1 MIGLSLLRKIFFIIL
16 AVFIVIF
23 SISGVYSTKNLDN
36 LAYVIAL
43 GLDVGTNNPL
53 KLTVQLTKTA
63 SSSGSN
69 ESSSANI
76 VNSVECSS
84 IESGLNLF
92 NSYISRRTNLSH
104 CKVLVMSEELAASGI
119 SDYIYTLLECVSMSP
134 HANVIISKNQA
145 EEFIKYSTPVL
156 ESLTSNYY
164 ETVLSSSEY
173 TGFTQNVTLI
183 KFFNSY
189 VDSFQEP
196 VSILGRSKLR
206 KIQCLK

>member
-53 KLTVQLTKTA
+53 KLTVQLTKTS

-69 ESSSANI
+69 ESSSTNI

-206 KIQCLK
+206 KIQRLK

>member
-1 MIGLSLLRKIFFIIL
+1 
-16 AVFIVIF
+16 
-23 SISGVYSTKNLDN
+23 
-36 LAYVIAL
+36 
-43 GLDVGTNNPL
+43 
-53 KLTVQLTKTA
+53 
-63 SSSGSN
+63 
-69 ESSSANI
+69 
-76 VNSVECSS
+76 
-84 IESGLNLF
+84 
-92 NSYISRRTNLSH
+92 
-104 CKVLVMSEELAASGI
+104 MSEELAASGI

-206 KIQCLK
+206 KIQRLK

>member
-53 KLTVQLTKTA
+53 KLTVQLTKTS

-69 ESSSANI
+69 ESSSTNI

>member
-69 ESSSANI
+69 ESSSTNI

-119 SDYIYTLLECVSMSP
+119 SDYIYTLLESVSMSP

-196 VSILGRSKLR
+196 VAILGRSKLR